1 MSSSDKLSML
11 DGLEP
16 LFVVAPQKQTVPDN
30 LFSKLAAHVEAECQ
44 SPTRSTYEYN
54 LAGRIWNG
62 EQIEGTSSL
71 PSEIKLFLCMVGR
84 EYIFRIVKV
93 NGIKLKPD
101 LRVSFIDS
109 WITRSKAGDYNPV
122 H

>member
-1 MSSSDKLSML
+1 MNSSDRQSML

-16 LFVVAPQKQTVPDN
+16 LFLVAPQKQTVPDD

-44 SPTRSTYEYN
+44 NPSRSTYEHN

-84 EYIFRIVKV
+84 QYIFRIVKL
-93 NGIKLKPD
+93 NGIKLSPG
-101 LRVSFIDS
+101 LRV
-109 WITRSKAGDYNPV
+109 
-122 H
+122 